1 MKDAARN
8 RIVDGATLDLVA
20 EKLLLTAVASEFVDC
35 AHDYVAGVAHLV
47 LVERSK
53 ELMSPRL
60 RSAIFEAAKY
70 ALTKPPHNDVVAIC
84 ELCNWVISEKLEPAE
99 IGTFLLESFEGQS
112 HFDDHELKAMLDL
125 ASTMRGYVEIDFDA
139 QDFVRD
145 VAIASIQSSI
155 EDDIGG
161 YDLLYSVDEA
171 DYETATEKISELI
184 DERLSEVGLAFDRDA
199 RKEILGVLSVKALLD
214 AHYSQ
219 NDGDPDG
226 LVVAPQS
233 THLIDEID
241 ELFRRD
247 DL

>member
-1 MKDAARN
+1 
-8 RIVDGATLDLVA
+8 
-20 EKLLLTAVASEFVDC
+20 
-35 AHDYVAGVAHLV
+35 
-47 LVERSK
+47 
-53 ELMSPRL
+53 MSPRL
-60 RSAIFEAAKY
+60 RSAILEAAKY
-70 ALTKPPHNDVVAIC
+70 ALTKPPDNNVVAIC
-84 ELCNWVISEKLEPAE
+84 ELCDWVISEKLKPAE
-99 IGTFLLESFEGQS
+99 VGTCLLQTFEGLS
-112 HFDDHELKAMLDL
+112 HFDFYELKAMLAL
-125 ASTMRGYVEIDFDA
+125 ATTMRDYGEIDFDA

-161 YDLLYSVDEA
+161 YDVLCGVDEA
-171 DYETATEKISELI
+171 DYKTATQAISEFI

-199 RKEILGVLSVKALLD
+199 RQEILGVLSVRALLD

-233 THLIDEID
+233 PPLIDEID